1 MPFPFIKKVWRIILG
16 VLINQL
22 RRQTERE
29 LNLYFTGRHCTFR
42 LFVDARVFKTSRS
55 IDQQWGLVCLWMLTV
70 VPSLRDLPTQKK
82 ELCEKEKKRKR
93 YTSRLSSFFY
103 CKVWVYRVRV
113 NNSQYDEFYFCSQ
126 PVNSNFTIWHNA

>member
-22 RRQTERE
+22 RRQTERGVKSLFSRE
-29 LNLYFTGRHCTFR
+29 TLHIQTV
-42 LFVDARVFKTSRS
+42 FVDARVFKTSRS

-70 VPSLRDLPTQKK
+70 VPSWRVLPTQKK

-93 YTSRLSSFFY
+93 YTSRLSGFLIVNF
-103 CKVWVYRVRV
+103 VELVRV
-113 NNSQYDEFYFCSQ
+113 NTSQYDKFCFWSQ
-126 PVNSNFTIWHNA
+126 AGNLQYDTMLI